1 MINAEII
8 RQYIKN
14 NNPISE
20 EDIIKIIYYD
30 SPTPL
35 TKTEIKAVLNQLV
48 KEDKILMTQEDGIS
62 TYNYIK

>member
-14 NNPISE
+14 KDPISE
-20 EDIIKIIYYD
+20 EDLIKIIYYD
-30 SPTPL
+30 SPASL
-35 TKTEIKAVLNQLV
+35 TKTEIKSVLNQLV
-48 KEDKILMTQEDGIS
+48 KEDKILLTHENGIA